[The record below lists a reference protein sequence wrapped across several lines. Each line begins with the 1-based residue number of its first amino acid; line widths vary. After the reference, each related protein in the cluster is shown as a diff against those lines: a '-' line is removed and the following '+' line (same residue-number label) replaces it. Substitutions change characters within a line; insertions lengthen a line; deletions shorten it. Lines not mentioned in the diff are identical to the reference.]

1 MPSQTI
7 YRKGGMEAKTLH
19 RFIAATPGVFHGET
33 VRQGI
38 VFPYSST
45 DSTGFSQTI
54 EVEGHLIDSMI
65 LTRILDEVMDRGG
78 DFEFLD
84 FVVGRRKDDYS
95 HASLRVTARNKEHLG
110 SILGELYRLGA
121 TAPEAPEAE
130 YRPAP
135 KDGVLPADF
144 YSTTNHPTSV
154 NLGGAW
160 VEVEDLM
167 MDKQIVVDP
176 SAQRACCRPIGQ
188 VKEGDLIVTGEK
200 GLRITPPERPREGVG
215 VFEFMGSEVSSE
227 RPSLSLV
234 RKIAGEITETTNEGG
249 KIVVVAGPAVV
260 HTGAAPSLASMVR
273 RGYVQALLA
282 GNALAVH
289 DVEYALYGTSLGVE
303 LDNGMRRR
311 EPRNH
316 IAAINEVNRAGSI
329 RSLIKEGRLRNGIFY
344 ELEAHG
350 VPYALAGSIRDDG
363 PLPEVIRDTAEAQR
377 RYKELVRG
385 ADFVLMLASTLHSIA
400 VGNMISSRVKVVC
413 VDINPAVVTK
423 LSDRGTSHAAG
434 VVSDVGA
441 FLPLLAGELAGAHPK
456 R

>member
-1 MPSQTI
+1 
-7 YRKGGMEAKTLH
+7 
-19 RFIAATPGVFHGET
+19 
-33 VRQGI
+33 
-38 VFPYSST
+38 
-45 DSTGFSQTI
+45 
-54 EVEGHLIDSMI
+54 MI
-65 LTRILDEVMDRGG
+65 LSRILDEVMDQGG

-84 FVVGRRKDDYS
+84 FEVGRRKDDYS
-95 HASLRVTARNKEHLG
+95 HAVLKVTARNEEHLA

-121 TAPEAPEAE
+121 TTPEEPEAE
-130 YRPAP
+130 YSPAP
-135 KDGVLPADF
+135 MDRVLPSDF
-144 YSTTNHPTSV
+144 YSTTNHPTSI
-154 NLGGAW
+154 NLGGTW

-167 MDKQIVVDP
+167 MDKQIVIDP
-176 SAQRACCRPIGQ
+176 AARRARCWPIGLI
-188 VKEGDLIVTGEK
+188 KKGDLIVTGEW
-200 GLRITPPERPREGVG
+200 GLRIKPPERPREGVG

-234 RKIAGEITETTNEGG
+234 RKIAGEIVETIREGG
-249 KIVVVAGPAVV
+249 RIAVVAGPAVI
-260 HTGAAPSLASMVR
+260 HTGAAPSLAAIIR
-273 RGYVQALLA
+273 GGYVHVLLA

-303 LDNGMRRR
+303 LDNGASRR
-311 EPRNH
+311 EHRNH

-329 RSLIKEGRLRNGIFY
+329 RALIEEGRLRSGIFY
-344 ELEAHG
+344 ELEKRG

-363 PLPEVIRDTAEAQR
+363 PLPEVIRDTAEAQG

-385 ADFVLMLASTLHSIA
+385 SNFVLMLASTLHSIA

-441 FLPLLAGELAGAHPK
+441 FLPLLAGELLKSQPK